1 MLVTCASFFLG
12 TRIKHSVS
20 ERLVNRFFFFF
31 LQFLSVVFSF
41 ILLDQ
46 PEDWL
51 NSALLGFSLG
61 TKNNETG
68 RIFVCA
74 TDDKPSV
81 LYFRVL
87 LFGGLMYL
95 KAKQQQKNIPLFQVV
110 VHV

>member
-61 TKNNETG
+61 TKNSETG
-68 RIFVCA
+68 RIFVLQMISPVFC
-74 TDDKPSV
+74 TSEC
-81 LYFRVL
+81 Y
-87 LFGGLMYL
+87 YL
-95 KAKQQQKNIPLFQVV
+95 VG
-110 VHV
+110 